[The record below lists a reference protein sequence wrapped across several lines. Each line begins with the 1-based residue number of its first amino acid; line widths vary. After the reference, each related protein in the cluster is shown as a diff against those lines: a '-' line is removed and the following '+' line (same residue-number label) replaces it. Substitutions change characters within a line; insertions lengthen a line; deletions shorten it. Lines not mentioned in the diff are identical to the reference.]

1 MAQKVTVTL
10 TDDLIGDGTTMADQ
24 TVQFGLDGKVHE
36 LDLSDDNAKELREFL
51 DRYIAVS
58 RKPGSSPKTARA
70 SQAATRED
78 TQAIRTWARENNWE
92 ISNRGRIPVEARE
105 AYEAR

>member
-10 TDDLIGDGTTMADQ
+10 IDDLEADGTTLADQ

-36 LDLSDDNAKELREFL
+36 LDLSDDNAKKLREFL

-58 RKPGSSPKTARA
+58 RKPGSSPKAARA
-70 SQAATRED
+70 SQPANRED

-92 ISNRGRIPVEARE
+92 VADRGRIPVEVRE
-105 AYEAR
+105 AYEQR